1 MNSKI
6 RNAIAIIVGLIA
18 GSAVNMGL
26 VMAGAQV
33 IPPPEG
39 VDVTDVES
47 IKASMHL
54 FGPKHFIVPFLAHA
68 LGTLVGAYVSVIIA
82 VSYKMTLGL
91 VIGVLF
97 LLGGI
102 TNAFMLPS
110 PAWFIV
116 VDLVGAYIP
125 MAWIGTKLTGKVQV
139 PTHPEVT

>member
-6 RNAIAIIVGLIA
+6 RNVLAVIVGLIA

-26 VMAGAQV
+26 VMVGAQI
-33 IPPPEG
+33 IPPPAG
-39 VDVTDVES
+39 VDVTNVES
-47 IKASMHL
+47 IKASIHL
-54 FGPKHFIVPFLAHA
+54 FEFKHFIVPFLAHA
-68 LGTLVGAYVSVIIA
+68 LGTLVGAYVTVIIA
-82 VSYKMTLGL
+82 ATYRMMLGL

-110 PAWFIV
+110 PVWFVV

-125 MAWIGTKLTGKVQV
+125 MAWIGTRLTKKV
-139 PTHPEVT
+139 